1 MSDITTN
8 TVSRYRPKPRLH
20 IKVDGDDWGPRS
32 DFAKKVLGVTDR
44 TAARMNL
51 RTTYIAGV
59 AYVPFG
65 ESLREVIAR
74 ARRRNEPVKRRQ
86 RA

>member
-1 MSDITTN
+1 MSEVTTT

-20 IKVDGDDWGPRS
+20 IKAEGDDWGPRS

-51 RTTYIAGV
+51 RTTYIAGI
-59 AYVPFG
+59 AYVPFE
-65 ESLREVIAR
+65 ESLREVVAR
-74 ARRRNEPVKRRQ
+74 AHRRNEPAKRRQ
-86 RA
+86 RV